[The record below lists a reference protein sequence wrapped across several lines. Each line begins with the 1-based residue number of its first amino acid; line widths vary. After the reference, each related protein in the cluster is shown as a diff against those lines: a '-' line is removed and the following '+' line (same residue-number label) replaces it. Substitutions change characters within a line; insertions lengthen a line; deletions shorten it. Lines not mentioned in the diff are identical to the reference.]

1 MGQVIFDERE
11 RPLMR
16 MTYQGVPDEE
26 EWERHIATMSDWARR
41 GEVYGV
47 VIDAR
52 EVGRI
57 PATQR
62 RGIMD
67 WITRDKAHLRANCAG
82 GALIF
87 ASPLQQGLWT
97 AISWVTHRRT
107 EWSRHCEHST
117 HYGAFLGCCPVSPHA
132 GDPGTCRG
140 CGDSSEVWGWRLA
153 GVALR

>member
-1 MGQVIFDERE
+1 MGQVIFDESE

-16 MTYQGVPDEE
+16 MTYRGIPDEE

-47 VIDAR
+47 IIDAR

-67 WITRDKAHLRANCAG
+67 WITKDSAHLRANCAG

-97 AISWVTHRRT
+97 AISWVTPSPIPVKMFSDVPNAEKWVRAQLDEMLRR
-107 EWSRHCEHST
+107 
-117 HYGAFLGCCPVSPHA
+117 
-132 GDPGTCRG
+132 
-140 CGDSSEVWGWRLA
+140 
-153 GVALR
+153 

>member
-1 MGQVIFDERE
+1 MGQVIMDERE
-11 RPLMR
+11 KPLMR
-16 MTYQGVPDEE
+16 MTYQGIPDEA
-26 EWERHIATMSDWARR
+26 EWKRHIDVMSDWARR

-57 PATQR
+57 PAMQR

-67 WITRDKAHLRANCAG
+67 WITKDKQHLRAHCVG

-97 AISWVTHRRT
+97 AISWVTP
-107 EWSRHCEHST
+107 SPIPVKVFGDMASAEHWVREQLEARL
-117 HYGAFLGCCPVSPHA
+117 GA
-132 GDPGTCRG
+132 
-140 CGDSSEVWGWRLA
+140 
-153 GVALR
+153 

>member
-11 RPLMR
+11 KPLMR
-16 MTYQGVPDEE
+16 MTYRGVPDEA
-26 EWERHIATMSDWARR
+26 EWQRHIDVMSDWARR

-67 WITRDKAHLRANCAG
+67 WITRDKQHLKVNCVG

-97 AISWVTHRRT
+97 AISWVTP
-107 EWSRHCEHST
+107 SPI
-117 HYGAFLGCCPVSPHA
+117 PVKIFREVQA
-132 GDPGTCRG
+132 A
-140 CGDSSEVWGWRLA
+140 EVWVRKQLEERLA
-153 GVALR
+153 P